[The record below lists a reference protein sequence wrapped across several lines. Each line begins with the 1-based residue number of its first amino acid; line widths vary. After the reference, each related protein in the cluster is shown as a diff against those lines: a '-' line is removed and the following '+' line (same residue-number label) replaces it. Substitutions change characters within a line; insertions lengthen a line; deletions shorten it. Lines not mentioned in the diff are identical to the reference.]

1 MLRGLIEIYKIMIWH
16 KKTFPKYTAE
26 GQQIK
31 LRGEAYELIDAF
43 DRFTKR
49 KKIDSRFLH
58 KRVEE
63 ETADEMNELLTV
75 ITPYVEEQ
83 VALFITGRRPLSETG
98 DFVKELEELGIDD
111 LLDIYKEIY
120 AMSKQ

>member
-1 MLRGLIEIYKIMIWH
+1 MLRELIEIYKIISWH

-63 ETADEMNELLTV
+63 ETADV
-75 ITPYVEEQ
+75 IIASINAMRFKEVRD
-83 VALFITGRRPLSETG
+83 I
-98 DFVKELEELGIDD
+98 VKNKMENNRKRKWKGGQHER
-111 LLDIYKEIY
+111 
-120 AMSKQ
+120 